1 MKRSLLFKFFLLT
14 LALAIAA
21 CASPLINDKEQN
33 PQGTIAGPGGVF
45 DVGIVGTPHQFKE
58 AKAAIKEAK
67 LQGCDV
73 SKAEATYE
81 KAWKIYNKKWPDD
94 ALPLAEKAKKEAMDA
109 CPGKAMAAPAA
120 AGMMAP
126 MAEKIVLRGVNF
138 DFNKADIK
146 PAFAPIL
153 DEAVAALKAN
163 PSVNVVIEGHTD
175 STGPEAYN
183 KALSAKRAD
192 AVKSYLVSKG
202 ISAARLSTVALGES
216 QPIADNKTAEGRR
229 MNRRVELKV
238 Q

>member
-33 PQGTIAGPGGVF
+33 PQGTIAGPGGVL

-109 CPGKAMAAPAA
+109 CPGKAVAAPA

-216 QPIADNKTAEGRR
+216 QPVADNKTADGRR

>member
-21 CASPLINDKEQN
+21 CASPLINDKEQD
-33 PQGTIAGPGGVF
+33 PKGTIAGHGGVF

-58 AKAAIKEAK
+58 AKAAIKDAR

-73 SKAEATYE
+73 SKAEATYA
-81 KAWKIYNKKWPDD
+81 KAWKIYNTKWPED
-94 ALPLAEKAKKEAMDA
+94 AYPLANKAKKEAMDA
-109 CPGKAMAAPAA
+109 CPSAAPAAPAA
-120 AGMMAP
+120 AVSMV
-126 MAEKIVLRGVNF
+126 EKIVLRGVTF
-138 DFNKADIK
+138 DFNKAEVK
-146 PAFAPIL
+146 AQFAPVL

-163 PSVNVVIEGHTD
+163 SSVSVVIEGHTD

-183 KALSAKRAD
+183 KALSAKRAK
-192 AVKSYLVSKG
+192 AVQNYLVSKG

-216 QPIADNKTAEGRR
+216 QPTADNKTAAGRR

>member
-1 MKRSLLFKFFLLT
+1 
-14 LALAIAA
+14 
-21 CASPLINDKEQN
+21 
-33 PQGTIAGPGGVF
+33 
-45 DVGIVGTPHQFKE
+45 
-58 AKAAIKEAK
+58 
-67 LQGCDV
+67 
-73 SKAEATYE
+73 
-81 KAWKIYNKKWPDD
+81 
-94 ALPLAEKAKKEAMDA
+94 MDA